1 MYALMMYTQMND
13 EIIIVSVGTNSNQTK
28 AQEYK
33 VLSHH
38 FRDDRIYSGPYRID
52 ELLKIVGDLKPEI
65 ITIFTADMHG
75 RIIVSFLEYFLSKKF
90 KSVIYELSSSH
101 RGKVLSR
108 IIIIK
113 MQKYV

>member
-1 MYALMMYTQMND
+1 MD
-13 EIIIVSVGTNSNQTK
+13 GEITIVSASPYSNQTK
-28 AQEYK
+28 NQEYR

-38 FRDDRIYSGPYRID
+38 PASNKIQSVSYRID
-52 ELLKIVGDLKPEI
+52 ELLKFVNELKPEI

-75 RIIVSFLEYFLSKKF
+75 RTIVAFLEYFLSRKF
-90 KSVIYELSSSH
+90 KLVLYELSSGH
-101 RGKVLSR
+101 RGMLQSR

>member
-1 MYALMMYTQMND
+1 MND
-13 EIIIVSVGTNSNQTK
+13 EIIIVSAGTNSNQTN

-38 FRDDRIYSGPYRID
+38 FRDDRIQSGSYRID
-52 ELLKIVGDLKPEI
+52 ELLKVVTYLKPEI
-65 ITIFTADMHG
+65 ITIFTANMHG
-75 RIIVSFLEYFLSKKF
+75 RTIVAFLEYFLSKKF
-90 KSVIYELSSSH
+90 KSVVYELSSAH
-101 RGKVLSR
+101 RGKVLLR